1 MVSRLCIKELSYVLE
16 CGIWCAE
23 LHRIEGSPREED
35 YGLGTAWLV
44 PVSVCQSGEPG
55 SSGGQQIKQ
64 EEAGR
69 EILSGNSGG
78 GEKEPHAPFS
88 RTVCELLGANPTG
101 AHCD

>member
-1 MVSRLCIKELSYVLE
+1 MAFGVLNYT
-16 CGIWCAE
+16 GLKAT
-23 LHRIEGSPREED
+23 SVREED

-55 SSGGQQIKQ
+55 SSGGRQIKQ

-88 RTVCELLGANPTG
+88 L
-101 AHCD
+101 